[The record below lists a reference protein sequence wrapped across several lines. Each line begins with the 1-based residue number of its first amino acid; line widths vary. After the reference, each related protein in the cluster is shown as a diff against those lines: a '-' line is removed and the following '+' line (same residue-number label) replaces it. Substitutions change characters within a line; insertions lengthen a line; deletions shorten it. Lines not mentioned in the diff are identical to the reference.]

1 MFTAGQGGSCRIF
14 LPNVPSVPV
23 APCSLCP
30 RDPCSRLPAPRALVL
45 AEPAPPA
52 SSSSRTARGL
62 PACPSRVLPGGSSPP
77 SALGQPL
84 QTLLT
89 PERGRGGAGGSGDL
103 PSLPL
108 RHLSSASISTAVAS
122 ARVPAGGPS
131 QARQKPPGHLCSLSF
146 CLHHPSILYSAART
160 FFSSDQTLLKTLQG
174 LHVPLRIKP
183 ESLRCPARSRTCPC
197 PKPGHYCVPVPLL
210 CTPPPL
216 CWPFRVSITT
226 PSPLALC
233 TCSRLEHSL
242 PDSCSPCSSPLK
254 CCSLRLA
261 FPG

>member
-30 RDPCSRLPAPRALVL
+30 CDPCSRLPAPRALVL

-183 ESLRCPARSRTCPC
+183 DSLRCPARSRTCPC

-210 CTPPPL
+210 CTPRLSAGPSGFPSRPPHH
-216 CWPFRVSITT
+216 WPFALAAVSNTL
-226 PSPLALC
+226 SPTHVHPAV
-233 TCSRLEHSL
+233 
-242 PDSCSPCSSPLK
+242 
-254 CCSLRLA
+254 LRSNVA
-261 FPG
+261 P